1 MGSLN
6 RAMLIGRLGRDPEL
20 RYTKSGGAVASFSI
34 ATDSRWKDKEGN
46 QQERTDWHNIVAW
59 GNLADL
65 AQKYLKKGRLVYI
78 EGRLQTSDWVDNQN
92 VKRYKTEV
100 VANNIQFL
108 ERGDAPAS
116 AGQGHGP
123 QTGGDAPEPSP
134 GPPPNAQDEAYLE
147 DDIPF

>member
-92 VKRYKTEV
+92 VKRYKT
-100 VANNIQFL
+100 
-108 ERGDAPAS
+108 
-116 AGQGHGP
+116 
-123 QTGGDAPEPSP
+123 
-134 GPPPNAQDEAYLE
+134 
-147 DDIPF
+147 